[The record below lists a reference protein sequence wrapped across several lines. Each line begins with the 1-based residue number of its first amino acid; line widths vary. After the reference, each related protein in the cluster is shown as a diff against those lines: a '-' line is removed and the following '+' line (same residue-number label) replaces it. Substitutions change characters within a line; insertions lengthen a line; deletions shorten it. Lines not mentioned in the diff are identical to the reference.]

1 MSLIYR
7 KLTDQLKQL
16 LGQYPIVALTG
27 PRQSGKTTLL
37 QEFFTEY
44 RYISLENPDT
54 RNFAEED
61 PRGFLQEYHSKVIF
75 DEVQRVPALFSYL
88 QYEVDQSRQMGQF
101 ILSGSQ
107 NFHLLEQ
114 ITQSLAGRVAITKLL
129 PFDFAELRSASLLP
143 GDYRDLLFKG
153 AYPPVY
159 DRALDPSFFYE
170 NYLQTYIYRD
180 VTALRNIQDLG
191 RFRNFLRL
199 CAGRAGQLLNIS
211 SLAKETGISQPT
223 AKSWLTI
230 LESSYLIFL
239 LPPYFKNFSKRIVKS
254 PKLYFYD
261 VGLLAYLLGLRS
273 MGDIKHSSALGSL
286 FENMVIAEL
295 YKQNAHHLLL
305 KEFWFWRDTNQR
317 EIDLLSFQHNK
328 YELFEIKS
336 TQTLTSRLFKN
347 LNFFRTLLGD
357 DFGTSTLV
365 YGGTDNYHR
374 SGHQILS
381 WQKLG
386 N

>member
-1 MSLIYR
+1 LIYR

-261 VGLLAYLLGLRS
+261 VGLLTYLLGLRS
-273 MGDIKHSSALGSL
+273 MEDIKHSSALGSL

-317 EIDLLSFQHNK
+317 EIDLLSFQQNK

>member
-75 DEVQRVPALFSYL
+75 DEVQWVPALFSYL

-261 VGLLAYLLGLRS
+261 VGLLTYLLGLRS
-273 MGDIKHSSALGSL
+273 MEDIKHSSALGSL

-317 EIDLLSFQHNK
+317 EIDLLSFQQNK

>member
-261 VGLLAYLLGLRS
+261 VGLLTYLLGLRS
-273 MGDIKHSSALGSL
+273 MEDIKHSSALGSL

-381 WQKLG
+381 
-386 N
+386 

>member
-1 MSLIYR
+1 
-7 KLTDQLKQL
+7 
-16 LGQYPIVALTG
+16 
-27 PRQSGKTTLL
+27 
-37 QEFFTEY
+37 
-44 RYISLENPDT
+44 
-54 RNFAEED
+54 
-61 PRGFLQEYHSKVIF
+61 
-75 DEVQRVPALFSYL
+75 
-88 QYEVDQSRQMGQF
+88 MGQF

-261 VGLLAYLLGLRS
+261 VGLLTYLLGLRS
-273 MGDIKHSSALGSL
+273 MEDIKHSSALGSL

-317 EIDLLSFQHNK
+317 EIDLLSFQQNK